1 MTRQYER
8 ARKRLEALE
17 RRAANAARTAA
28 AHEQARRRN
37 KRVALARERERQL
50 LESEIL
56 ERRREL
62 REIEKLM
69 MPDAYAGRDGRIR
82 KARHETGA
90 GTLKPGRSPMSRGQR
105 PRTVT
110 YFPRMKF
117 RSSGRIGR
125 RNKEWTSRFLA
136 KWISSLRDLPASPA
150 ESELS

>member
-1 MTRQYER
+1 MTSQYER

-17 RRAANAARTAA
+17 RRAANAACTAA
-28 AHEQARRRN
+28 AQGQARRRN

-90 GTLKPGRSPMSRGQR
+90 GNLHLGGK
-105 PRTVT
+105 
-110 YFPRMKF
+110 
-117 RSSGRIGR
+117 
-125 RNKEWTSRFLA
+125 
-136 KWISSLRDLPASPA
+136 
-150 ESELS
+150 